1 MMRSLFS
8 GVAGLKSHQTRM
20 DVIGNNVANVNT
32 TGFKSSRVT
41 FQDTLSQT
49 LTGASASNGTTGGTN
64 PQQVGL
70 GVSVGSIDTIMTD
83 GSRETTG
90 KNTDLAI
97 SGSGFFVVKN
107 GNSNY
112 YTRDGAFSFDD
123 SGNYVLPGSGYKVQ
137 GWLADSSGNIN
148 ATSATSDIVI
158 PANTSM
164 AAKATTEA
172 TFSKNLS
179 ADTSKTT
186 ISTMTVTLAN
196 GKSLI
201 VPATNTTEYAL
212 KDGISGTITN
222 VSAKLSDGSV
232 VAAGSTATGVGF
244 TNGTAVSGTTVSSMQ
259 VTLADGTV
267 VSAATGS
274 ALSAQLDAKTSGSTI
289 SALTVTLDAGT
300 LATPSTT
307 TAYKIGQTLKGTVDA
322 TDNTKVN
329 LSDGSTI
336 TGLTG
341 LTSGDSYTATVNSLA
356 ATMSGTGTTVTKVGS
371 GSFQIGKVLGSTVSS
386 IDNVALSGNA
396 TLSTAGS
403 GKFTVGSALSGKISS
418 LTVTTASG
426 DYQIPTSNASD
437 TFKTG
442 TTIEADL
449 GGTAG
454 TGLSIAGISMTLAN
468 GSTSSA
474 IAKTSY
480 GNGGSLYAPVS
491 TVVTVYDS
499 LGTAHSVPVVLTK
512 TARNTWNA
520 SLVPNQSDGTT
531 TKIDGATVTG
541 TLGNITF
548 DDSTGTFSTGTGYS
562 LSLTNYTNG
571 ATSSDVTLDFSG
583 LTQYAGESTATT
595 GYNGYAAGSLN
606 SVAFDS
612 SGIATG
618 SFSNGQTRSLAQVA
632 MATFNNPAGLDKSGG
647 SLYSA
652 SNDSGTVQ
660 IATVSG
666 SGSKVTPSALEMS
679 NVDLASEFSSM
690 IVTQRGYQSNSKII
704 TVSDEMLET
713 LIGMKR

>member
-1 MMRSLFS
+1 M
-8 GVAGLKSHQTRM
+8 
-20 DVIGNNVANVNT
+20 
-32 TGFKSSRVT
+32 
-41 FQDTLSQT
+41 
-49 LTGASASNGTTGGTN
+49 
-64 PQQVGL
+64 
-70 GVSVGSIDTIMTD
+70 
-83 GSRETTG
+83 
-90 KNTDLAI
+90 
-97 SGSGFFVVKN
+97 
-107 GNSNY
+107 
-112 YTRDGAFSFDD
+112 
-123 SGNYVLPGSGYKVQ
+123 
-137 GWLADSSGNIN
+137 
-148 ATSATSDIVI
+148 
-158 PANTSM
+158 
-164 AAKATTEA
+164 
-172 TFSKNLS
+172 
-179 ADTSKTT
+179 
-186 ISTMTVTLAN
+186 
-196 GKSLI
+196 I

-222 VSAKLSDGSV
+222 VSAKLTDGSV
-232 VAAGSTATGVGF
+232 VAASNTAPAATGVGF
-244 TNGTAVSGTTVSSMQ
+244 TNGTAVAGTTVDSMQ

-289 SALTVTLDAGT
+289 STLTVTLDAGT
-300 LATPSTT
+300 LAPVNT
-307 TAYKIGQTLKGTVDA
+307 TAYKIGQTLKGTVSA

-336 TGLTG
+336 SGLTG